1 MNACSLCCSG
11 ESMAP
16 YCAVDGRNTQD
27 AMTCALE
34 WKAVVFCNLQKLDEI
49 IDVKYQVCFKISYV
63 PLTREVH
70 LIHVVYRCIET
81 CIIWF
86 TNQLVFCILRFFLE
100 IWLQTCAIY
109 IKK

>member
-1 MNACSLCCSG
+1 
-11 ESMAP
+11 MAP

-49 IDVKYQVCFKISYV
+49 IDAKYQVCFKISYV
-63 PLTREVH
+63 PLTRDVH
-70 LIHVVYRCIET
+70 IIHVVYRCIQT

-86 TNQLVFCILRFFLE
+86 TNQLVFCTLRFFKNLVADMCN
-100 IWLQTCAIY
+100 LH
-109 IKK
+109 